1 MAHVAQPSGAL
12 WSLTV
17 QTNGNMESSLLCM
30 MKKNNQN
37 VVYGNVIYAS
47 VQ

>member
-17 QTNGNMESSLLCM
+17 QTNGNMESLFAM
-30 MKKNNQN
+30 YDEKNNQN